1 MPESAQP
8 WTDPRSGQAAR
19 RHLTAATPPQT
30 GTYSLFAHLI
40 KTRFCIVQ
48 IQFLNERPAPDV
60 QVQPEVQLDHWRILQ
75 RGNGT
80 LHIVAM
86 LGPTTLRV
94 TSALAAIDL
103 ASAMVKTGSGRN
115 YHLAAAPEEDED
127 LRMLMELRGKHAI
140 GTISDDVSD
149 IVWHA
154 VSAGSWPDQ
163 GGGLLPPWQ

>member
-1 MPESAQP
+1 MSISLGLTLDLDKHVCIALQR
-8 WTDPRSGQAAR
+8 THRKR
-19 RHLTAATPPQT
+19 LTAACLPIR
-30 GTYSLFAHLI
+30 S
-40 KTRFCIVQ
+40 KTRYCIVQ

-149 IVWHA
+149 VVWHA

>member
-75 RGNGT
+75 RGIGT

-86 LGPTTLRV
+86 VGPMTLRV

-103 ASAMVKTGSGRN
+103 ASAMLKTGSGRN
-115 YHLAAAPEEDED
+115 YHLAAPPEEDED
-127 LRMLMELRGKHAI
+127 LRMLMELHGEHVI
-140 GTISDDVSD
+140 GTVSADVSD
-149 IVWHA
+149 VVWDA
-154 VSAGSWPDQ
+154 VSVGSWPAH
-163 GGGLLPPWQ
+163 GGELLPPW

>member
-1 MPESAQP
+1 M
-8 WTDPRSGQAAR
+8 
-19 RHLTAATPPQT
+19 
-30 GTYSLFAHLI
+30 
-40 KTRFCIVQ
+40 Q

-75 RGNGT
+75 RGTGT

-86 LGPTTLRV
+86 LGPMTLRV

-115 YHLAAAPEEDED
+115 YHLAAPPEEDED
-127 LRMLMELRGKHAI
+127 LRTLMELRGQHAI
-140 GTISDDVSD
+140 GTISADVSD
-149 IVWHA
+149 GVWHA
-154 VSAGSWPDQ
+154 VSVGSWPDH

>member
-1 MPESAQP
+1 M
-8 WTDPRSGQAAR
+8 
-19 RHLTAATPPQT
+19 
-30 GTYSLFAHLI
+30 
-40 KTRFCIVQ
+40 Q

-75 RGNGT
+75 RGTGT

-86 LGPTTLRV
+86 VGPMTLRV

-149 IVWHA
+149 VVWHA

>member
-75 RGNGT
+75 RGTGT

-86 LGPTTLRV
+86 VGPMTLRV

-103 ASAMVKTGSGRN
+103 ASAMLKTGSGRN
-115 YHLAAAPEEDED
+115 YHLAAPPEEDED
-127 LRMLMELRGKHAI
+127 LRMLMELHGEHAI
-140 GTISDDVSD
+140 GTVSADVSD
-149 IVWHA
+149 VGWDA
-154 VSAGSWPDQ
+154 VSVASWPAQ
-163 GGGLLPPWQ
+163 GGELQPPW

>member
-75 RGNGT
+75 RGTGT

-86 LGPTTLRV
+86 VGPMTLRV

-115 YHLAAAPEEDED
+115 YHLAAPPEEDED
-127 LRMLMELRGKHAI
+127 LRMLMELRGKLAI
-140 GTISDDVSD
+140 GTVSADVSD
-149 IVWHA
+149 VVWDA
-154 VSAGSWPDQ
+154 VSVGSWPAH
-163 GGGLLPPWQ
+163 GGELLPPW